1 MRLNSE
7 NQKNRAMNGSRCSD
21 HNLPD
26 HYRTGSKNGH
36 GAQQVYLS
44 RSAGVP
50 KGDHPPG
57 SADIW
62 YKIPKGVV
70 PEGDT

>member
-36 GAQQVYLS
+36 GAQQVYPS
-44 RSAGVP
+44 RMAGVP
-50 KGDHPPG
+50 KRDHPSD

-62 YKIPKGVV
+62 SKIPKGIGK
-70 PEGDT
+70 EGDT